1 MHGPQVAGLLVD
13 LSRLRAT
20 HRVRAVRRTVET
32 RARHPSMDDT
42 GILPRGDMRLFPEP
56 AREQISALPTSSL
69 ASHSPMALRVCSVI
83 WNCTGRPVF
92 FWITVARSRTM
103 PPPTTSSIVKPH
115 EIATPGLLSMAR
127 LNIARSRRRPSSCR
141 RTRMVQTS
149 FGFSGRFWP
158 SAVPCSRVR
167 AGKGRWGFRSSSSS
181 PMPAPSTSAPDR
193 PRPAVTTY
201 RKAFIAPKTVIS
213 GGRSHFAR
221 FAVGPPPV
229 SRSHEQL
236 PPQEP

>member
-1 MHGPQVAGLLVD
+1 
-13 LSRLRAT
+13 
-20 HRVRAVRRTVET
+20 
-32 RARHPSMDDT
+32 MDDT

-56 AREQISALPTSSL
+56 AREQISALPDVEL

-83 WNCTGRPVF
+83 WNCTGRPVFNCTGRPVF

-103 PPPTTSSIVKPH
+103 PPPTTSSIVNR
-115 EIATPGLLSMAR
+115 TRSQLLSLLSMAR

-158 SAVPCSRVR
+158 ISRPCSRVR

-201 RKAFIAPKTVIS
+201 RKAFNRAENGRLMRILGRDNSSGAPVQAGRLAPGTGTPRGTTAF
-213 GGRSHFAR
+213 GGSK
-221 FAVGPPPV
+221 
-229 SRSHEQL
+229 
-236 PPQEP
+236 